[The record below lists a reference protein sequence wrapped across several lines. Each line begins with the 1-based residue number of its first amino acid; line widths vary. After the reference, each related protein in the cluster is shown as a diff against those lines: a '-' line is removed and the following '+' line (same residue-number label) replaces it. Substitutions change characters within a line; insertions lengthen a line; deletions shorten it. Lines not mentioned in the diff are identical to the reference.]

1 MNKADFVHIIAEQT
15 GEPKNS
21 CEAFLKTFTS
31 TITKAVAKGD
41 KVSLVGFGSFHSAKR
56 KAREGRSPATGVK
69 INIPA
74 KTVPTFTPGKAFK
87 DKVA

>member
-21 CEAFLKTFTS
+21 CEAFLKVFTS
-31 TITKAVAKGD
+31 TVTKAVAKGD

-56 KAREGRSPATGVK
+56 KARVGQNPATGAR
-69 INIPA
+69 ISIPA
-74 KTVPTFTPGKAFK
+74 RTMPKFTPGKAFK
-87 DKVA
+87 NKVA